1 MQRILAPCR
10 IILRQRDFRVL
21 LVCNL
26 LLGLAFSFVGP
37 FFSMFGT
44 IEVGMSPLL
53 FGVFMTT
60 NSLGA
65 VALSTALAHWSDTRC
80 SRRAILIL
88 GSLCGVAGYTAFAFL
103 RDPLWLTVI
112 GATVLGISSITFS
125 QLFAHAREVIRRADV
140 PQEDTPLYMNV
151 FRMFIALAWTIGP
164 AIGAWIMVRYSYRG
178 MFLAAAGVYL
188 VFLLAVLRYI
198 PALPPAPAAQ
208 AAARIPLRQAL
219 ARADLLAYFAG
230 FTLVYAA
237 ATMGMMNLPL
247 LILKTL
253 GGSEQQVGIAY
264 CVAPVFELPFMFFF
278 GMLASKGDQ
287 ARIIRTG
294 VTLAVVYY
302 ALLTLVGAPWQV
314 YPLQILSAAITAV
327 TMGVAITFFQSYLPD
342 LPGTATNLYSNAS
355 RIGSTIGYLLFGTLA
370 TGFGHRTV
378 FHVCAALSLIALVL
392 MYAYRHPSVVRL
404 GDKRGPDSSPI
415 AG

>member
-10 IILRQRDFRVL
+10 IILRQHDFRVL

-178 MFLAAAGVYL
+178 MFLAAA
-188 VFLLAVLRYI
+188 
-198 PALPPAPAAQ
+198 
-208 AAARIPLRQAL
+208 
-219 ARADLLAYFAG
+219 
-230 FTLVYAA
+230 
-237 ATMGMMNLPL
+237 
-247 LILKTL
+247 
-253 GGSEQQVGIAY
+253 
-264 CVAPVFELPFMFFF
+264 
-278 GMLASKGDQ
+278 
-287 ARIIRTG
+287 
-294 VTLAVVYY
+294 
-302 ALLTLVGAPWQV
+302 
-314 YPLQILSAAITAV
+314 
-327 TMGVAITFFQSYLPD
+327 
-342 LPGTATNLYSNAS
+342 
-355 RIGSTIGYLLFGTLA
+355 
-370 TGFGHRTV
+370 
-378 FHVCAALSLIALVL
+378 
-392 MYAYRHPSVVRL
+392 
-404 GDKRGPDSSPI
+404 
-415 AG
+415 